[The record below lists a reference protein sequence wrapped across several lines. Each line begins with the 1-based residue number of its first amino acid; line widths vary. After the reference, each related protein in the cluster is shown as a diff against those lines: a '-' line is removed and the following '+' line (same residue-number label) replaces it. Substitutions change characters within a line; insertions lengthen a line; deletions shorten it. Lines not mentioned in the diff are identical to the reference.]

1 MWIAI
6 VTATAFV
13 SPDPPPPP
21 DVPLRGKT
29 VSAEVFRAQARRI
42 TAPIEATQSIPA
54 AYVEGVIEKMFSGAF
69 QVSVKIGDRAKFIVP
84 VDSSKLPGSG
94 HMVGDPIRVF
104 GVVRQSKL
112 DAHWWEYWLPD
123 LELTAK
129 AAAKLDENGAR
140 IVSGKAM
147 NHGIKAVEGLKV
159 TVVLSGAKSKT
170 PMVRN
175 IDVGDLGPGETK
187 EFSASFALADAE
199 ARKAMNAS
207 ARVWIYERPDRESKA
222 APKKP
227 AG

>member
-112 DAHWWEYWLPD
+112 DAHWWEYWLPGV
-123 LELTAK
+123 ELTAK
-129 AAAKLDENGAR
+129 AAAKLDEHGAR
-140 IVSGKAM
+140 IVTGKAT
-147 NHGIKAVEGLKV
+147 NNGAEEVEGLKV
-159 TVVLSGAKSKT
+159 TVVLTGAKSKT

-199 ARKAMNAS
+199 AKKATNAS
-207 ARVWIYERPDRESKA
+207 ARVWTYQRAERESKTSSVILA
-222 APKKP
+222 K
-227 AG
+227 